1 VKTGLQKSCI
11 LVTRP
16 VKQADKLCRLIE
28 NSGGIAMRFPTIEI
42 VETNPQ
48 QHLWQAAFASDWL
61 IFTSTNAV
69 DFAIK
74 TFSGK
79 MSELNKPRIAA
90 IGQSTA
96 MVLHN
101 ANWSVDCVPMN
112 NFNSEGLLAEEE
124 LQNIAG
130 KTCTI
135 VRGVGGL
142 EKLSETLRSRGAR
155 VIYLEVYQRRKPDV
169 DAKELIEK
177 LTSLKIHAVTIT
189 SGEALHNLLAML
201 DKQSVI
207 LLRALPLVVVSERIK
222 QMAEQLGFKWIEV
235 SKPADSAILET
246 LKMLFNGENSGRS
259 NRTTT
264 RNSSFQL
271 GS

>member
-1 VKTGLQKSCI
+1 
-11 LVTRP
+11 
-16 VKQADKLCRLIE
+16 
-28 NSGGIAMRFPTIEI
+28 
-42 VETNPQ
+42 
-48 QHLWQAAFASDWL
+48 
-61 IFTSTNAV
+61 
-69 DFAIK
+69 
-74 TFSGK
+74 
-79 MSELNKPRIAA
+79 
-90 IGQSTA
+90 
-96 MVLHN
+96 
-101 ANWSVDCVPMN
+101 
-112 NFNSEGLLAEEE
+112 
-124 LQNIAG
+124 
-130 KTCTI
+130 
-135 VRGVGGL
+135 
-142 EKLSETLRSRGAR
+142 
-155 VIYLEVYQRRKPDV
+155 VYQRRKPDV